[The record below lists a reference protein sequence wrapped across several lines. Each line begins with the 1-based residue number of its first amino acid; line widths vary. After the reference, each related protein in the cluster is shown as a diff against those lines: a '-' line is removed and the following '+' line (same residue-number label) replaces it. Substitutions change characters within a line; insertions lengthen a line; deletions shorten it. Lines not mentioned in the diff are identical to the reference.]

1 MEKVVRRKLLLV
13 SSLVI
18 LAAEVLPANVSE
30 GFSWVSIE
38 TDQSTMAVV
47 RRAVNDAS
55 ITAIREVGVKG
66 GFAIVMAV
74 SREEGAP
81 TPDYDLWSIYN
92 VSMTTGTAQI
102 LVSGYGVKLL
112 DWIGR
117 SSDELAITYYSC
129 WECEA
134 TTIFTT
140 LHFKP
145 GVGWGARWLNKGQDV
160 RYPQPGAVALSTDIG
175 EPYDDREDVDQVFAV
190 VTLPNNDF
198 AVGYWLHSRNSNAGK
213 PEDDVE
219 RYSIDSPS
227 GKDSVETLVGPKA
240 RAWERQLC
248 TRSDILPTLS
258 SGQNTKA
265 CRSVVQPPVQ
275 HKGIVK

>member
-1 MEKVVRRKLLLV
+1 MERVVRRKLLLV
-13 SSLVI
+13 SSILI
-18 LAAEVLPANVSE
+18 LAAEVLPANVPA

-38 TDQSTMAVV
+38 TDQATMAVV
-47 RRAVNDAS
+47 RRAVHGAS

-66 GFAIVMAV
+66 EFAIVMTV
-74 SREEGAP
+74 SREQGAP

-117 SSDELAITYYSC
+117 NSDELAITYYSC

-134 TTIFTT
+134 TTMFTT

-145 GVGWGARWLNKGQDV
+145 DVGWGARWPNKVQDV
-160 RYPQPGAVALSTDIG
+160 RYPQPGAVALTDIDDI
-175 EPYDDREDVDQVFAV
+175 YDDDREDVDQVFAV

-198 AVGYWLHSRNSNAGK
+198 AVGFWLHSNNSK
-213 PEDDVE
+213 LKLEDDVE
-219 RYSIDSPS
+219 RYSIDPTS
-227 GKDSVETLVGPKA
+227 GRDIVERLVGPRA
-240 RAWERQLC
+240 RTWKRQIC
-248 TRSDILPTLS
+248 TRSDILRTLS

-265 CRSVVQPPVQ
+265 CRSVVRPPVQ
-275 HKGIVK
+275 NKNIVK

>member
-1 MEKVVRRKLLLV
+1 MMKGRTQPHGTMMRRKLLLV
-13 SSLVI
+13 SLLVI
-18 LAAEVLPANVSE
+18 LAAEVLPANVPE

-47 RRAVNDAS
+47 RRALHDAT

-66 GFAIVMAV
+66 GFAIVMTV

-117 SSDELAITYYSC
+117 RGEELAITYYSC

-140 LHFKP
+140 LHFKL
-145 GVGWGARWLNKGQDV
+145 GVGGT
-160 RYPQPGAVALSTDIG
+160 VA
-175 EPYDDREDVDQVFAV
+175 Q
-190 VTLPNNDF
+190 
-198 AVGYWLHSRNSNAGK
+198 
-213 PEDDVE
+213 
-219 RYSIDSPS
+219 
-227 GKDSVETLVGPKA
+227 
-240 RAWERQLC
+240 
-248 TRSDILPTLS
+248 
-258 SGQNTKA
+258 
-265 CRSVVQPPVQ
+265 
-275 HKGIVK
+275 